1 MQDTMPG
8 GRASCIGEKVA
19 NGFLVLLFAM
29 FAYGYVVAPIL
40 LG

>member
-1 MQDTMPG
+1 MQDTMPD
-8 GRASCIGEKVA
+8 GRASRIGEKVA

-29 FAYGYVVAPIL
+29 FAYGYVIAPIL